1 MEPASPA
8 GFQEAA
14 SSARRRRL
22 SIREA
27 AIPRAA
33 DDAEDAFSHQNS
45 EHSSF
50 APSFQEEWSPMFEE
64 DRYQHMLPAIHV
76 FCWIPAAYFSYVPL
90 LYLWNCAWNRAFQ
103 PDAWQADL
111 LLEAAK
117 MLACCSAGIVF
128 ALASLRPFCVR
139 NVDWLCA
146 ILAGVLYAA
155 ELAKPVLVDLRAR
168 EHLRDCATLGSGAE
182 REACQHLSSQLRLQA
197 FNIDY
202 LLKCTFFTHLPMVL
216 KMRAYQTWA
225 FTGLVLAANVGA
237 LLVPGPVHWGLLA
250 NLVVQL
256 AFLIPENVL
265 LRMEEARAK
274 QQFAYIMAIRFER
287 AA

>member
-1 MEPASPA
+1 
-8 GFQEAA
+8 
-14 SSARRRRL
+14 
-22 SIREA
+22 
-27 AIPRAA
+27 
-33 DDAEDAFSHQNS
+33 
-45 EHSSF
+45 
-50 APSFQEEWSPMFEE
+50 
-64 DRYQHMLPAIHV
+64 
-76 FCWIPAAYFSYVPL
+76 
-90 LYLWNCAWNRAFQ
+90 
-103 PDAWQADL
+103 
-111 LLEAAK
+111 

-216 KMRAYQTWA
+216 KMRAYQTWV